1 MISSKCFITLWQRVL
16 MGRRK
21 RRVVRTIRKTLPKVF
36 ACPRCGMISV
46 RVISTESNSVKIA
59 CGSCNLSLQ
68 YDLTTNKEP
77 VDVYNEFVDRFMRSG
92 VSF

>member
-1 MISSKCFITLWQRVL
+1 

-21 RRVVRTIRKTLPKVF
+21 RRVIKTIKKALPKVF
-36 ACPRCGMISV
+36 GCPRCGMISV
-46 RVISTESNSVKIA
+46 RVIPNQTNIIKIA

-68 YDLTTNKEP
+68 YELTIKKEP

>member
-1 MISSKCFITLWQRVL
+1 

-21 RRVVRTIRKTLPKVF
+21 RRVIRTVKKTLPKVF
-36 ACPRCGMISV
+36 ACPRCGMIAV
-46 RVISTESNSVKIA
+46 RVTPVEDSIVRIA

-68 YDLTTNKEP
+68 YDLTVKKEP
-77 VDVYNEFVDRFMRSG
+77 VDVYNEFVDRFMRGG

>member
-1 MISSKCFITLWQRVL
+1 

-21 RRVVRTIRKTLPKVF
+21 RRMVRTIKKTLPKVF
-36 ACPRCGMISV
+36 GCPRCGMIAV
-46 RVISTESNSVKIA
+46 RVVQGDSDTVRIA

-68 YDLTTNKEP
+68 YDLTVKKEP
-77 VDVYNEFVDRFMRSG
+77 VDVYNEFVDRFMRGG

>member
-1 MISSKCFITLWQRVL
+1 

-21 RRVVRTIRKTLPKVF
+21 RRVIRTIRKTLPKVF
-36 ACPRCGMISV
+36 GCPRCGMISV
-46 RVISTESNSVKIA
+46 RVISTEEGTVKIA

-68 YDLTTNKEP
+68 YDLTTKKEP

>member
-1 MISSKCFITLWQRVL
+1 
-16 MGRRK
+16 
-21 RRVVRTIRKTLPKVF
+21 
-36 ACPRCGMISV
+36 MISV
-46 RVISTESNSVKIA
+46 RVISNESNIVKIA

-68 YDLTTNKEP
+68 YDLTVKKET